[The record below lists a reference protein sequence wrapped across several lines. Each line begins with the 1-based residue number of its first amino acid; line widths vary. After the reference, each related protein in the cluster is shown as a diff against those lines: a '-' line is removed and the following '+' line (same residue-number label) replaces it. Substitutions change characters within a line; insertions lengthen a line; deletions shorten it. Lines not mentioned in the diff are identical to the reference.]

1 MNHTTPQPEFIRLPR
16 RGQCPH
22 SGLSRSYLIG
32 LILPNQENGNNPPV
46 RSVCLRKAG
55 RLRGVRLIS
64 LPSLIDYVNG
74 QEGVSP

>member
-1 MNHTTPQPEFIRLPR
+1 MNHTTTQPEFIRLPR

-22 SGLSRSYLIG
+22 SGLSRSYLNG

-46 RSVCLRKAG
+46 RSVCLRKLG

-74 QEGVSP
+74 QEGESP

>member
-1 MNHTTPQPEFIRLPR
+1 MNKTTAQPEFIRLPR

-22 SGLSRSYLIG
+22 SGLSRSYLNG

-46 RSVCLRKAG
+46 RSVCLRKRG

-64 LPSLIDYVNG
+64 LHSLLDYLNG
-74 QEGVSP
+74 QAGVSP